1 MKKDSSFV
9 ANMILYFGSGFL
21 LFLVIFA
28 LIVPIENHHVVIRY
42 LPTLIAASGIPV
54 LYLSI
59 RHTKKIHQ
67 IFIGFELLFW
77 GVILVLRE
85 RNEFQFPFTQ
95 WWPIIGITA
104 GLFLC
109 IAGLVK
115 YKKLLVGYFITSLAL
130 FFLGIWFSLF
140 SFNIIKVPYKVVAI
154 VGGPLFI
161 IMTGL
166 LIIALF
172 LLQKNY
178 SNFVIDNKD
187 DLDMETEEITN
198 DGE

>member
-9 ANMILYFGSGFL
+9 ASMILYFGSGFL
-21 LFLVIFA
+21 LFLVFFA
-28 LIVPIENHHVVIRY
+28 FLVPLENHHVVIRY
-42 LPTLIAASGIPV
+42 LPTLAAASAIPV

-59 RHTKKIHQ
+59 RYTKKIHQ

-77 GVILVLRE
+77 GIILVLRE
-85 RNEFQFPFTQ
+85 RNEFSYSFMQ

-115 YKKLLVGYFITSLAL
+115 YKKLLVGYFITAL
-130 FFLGIWFSLF
+130 TLFLLGIWFSLF
-140 SFNIIKVPYKVVAI
+140 SFNIIKVPFKVVAL

-161 IMTGL
+161 IMAGI

-172 LLQKNY
+172 LLQKSH
-178 SNFVIDNKD
+178 SNLVIDDND
-187 DLDMETEEITN
+187 DIDMETEEITN